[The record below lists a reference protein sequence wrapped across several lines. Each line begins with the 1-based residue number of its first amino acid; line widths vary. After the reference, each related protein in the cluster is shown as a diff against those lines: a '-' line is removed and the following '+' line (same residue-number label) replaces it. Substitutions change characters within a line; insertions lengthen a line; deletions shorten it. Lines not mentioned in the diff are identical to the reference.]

1 MYMKKLL
8 KILTAVALLTLFLG
22 CEITLFPDDIL
33 ENNITITN
41 DTNYTFYSIQILPTY
56 NWTNKVDMGDPIDI
70 TGNGVLNIGESI
82 TVNLNDYSSSYLTI
96 VAVDKDNDYWTEDVY
111 YTDDSVTFT
120 WDSINYED

>member
-1 MYMKKLL
+1 MKKLL